1 MATFWLRPFLGVQQC
16 SCKHGIA
23 FTVGVKSPQLRT
35 QSGESGNT
43 LKIKC
48 SGTSDERANIFAV
61 PTTTEAEC
69 SSRCSVSYIMPSLTK
84 QAIRKDDSV
93 ER

>member
-1 MATFWLRPFLGVQQC
+1 MATFWLRLFLGVQQC

-23 FTVGVKSPQLRT
+23 FTVGVKSPQFGT

-48 SGTSDERANIFAV
+48 SVTADERANIFPCLQRAKSSAV
-61 PTTTEAEC
+61 ANV
-69 SSRCSVSYIMPSLTK
+69 R
-84 QAIRKDDSV
+84 
-93 ER
+93 